1 YQALKAAKSQ
11 KRLDRAYIGLQH
23 TVKWVP
29 STLNDVGC
37 AFSLSFVVL
46 LLSLSTTSAAAN
58 VGLVGYGRT
67 VFDPLCCYSCLSSL
81 WGLQLSCTRPQL
93 PNQQRGS
100 DPLCHATNQP
110 YLSSLAYC
118 IEIKCAAENVS
129 TNAAKQCWSNV
140 TGDGLAVSTLEDN
153 FPSTPPTSELA
164 YNSISLNETSLV
176 NEHFYQDSRST
187 IQEYIRGESAHAHY
201 GTILIFAV
209 VGFCCLLGLLEIRHQ
224 LTSDF
229 SFPRPLL
236 SFIRKYI
243 TLPALIGTIHLRPI
257 PANLGYIP
265 SRFLSSFLNVA
276 LCVVDY
282 PTSLP
287 NTWYITSHKHL
298 VSLIADRLGVLSFA
312 NVALAIMFSGRNTPI
327 LFLTGFSRTDVLTL
341 HRWISRIAA
350 VQGIIHV
357 VLYSSSTNQFGDNMF
372 TLSAGISTIGYESN
386 YWDLGVVAAVAIGF
400 IVAFA
405 ILSLRKKWY
414 EIFLFIHI
422 AFAIVIM
429 VGLWYHVV
437 WRFNKILGYETW
449 LYIGFAFWGFDRVVR
464 VGRLV
469 ACNWKQ
475 WMAKAH
481 PKAVV
486 ELLPGDEF
494 VKVTVWPSVKWKVRP
509 GQHCYLQFPTVGRNP
524 FQSHPFSIISWDEG
538 RPGVTQDMTRLLTKP
553 LQPGADSTMELQNIS
568 LNPQSPSILDSTEP
582 SISFIIR
589 PEHGLTRYLHRAL
602 LSAGK
607 TAGRTRSVPVW
618 IEGPYGATA
627 LDPNF
632 RDADTMVAFAGGI
645 GITSVLGYL
654 KAHLT
659 AAEQDLRKELGKR
672 FVLVWSAR
680 EDSLIQAVSSHFGDL
695 TVLGAKGVELRIS
708 CTSSGEGAHRVDV
721 KELLRDEIRNESQR
735 SRNNGSRRRKL
746 CVLSCGPGRMADA
759 VRAAVVGSVGTEGVV
774 VSLAE
779 DAFCW

>member
-1 YQALKAAKSQ
+1 
-11 KRLDRAYIGLQH
+11 
-23 TVKWVP
+23 
-29 STLNDVGC
+29 
-37 AFSLSFVVL
+37 
-46 LLSLSTTSAAAN
+46 
-58 VGLVGYGRT
+58 
-67 VFDPLCCYSCLSSL
+67 
-81 WGLQLSCTRPQL
+81 
-93 PNQQRGS
+93 
-100 DPLCHATNQP
+100 
-110 YLSSLAYC
+110 
-118 IEIKCAAENVS
+118 
-129 TNAAKQCWSNV
+129 
-140 TGDGLAVSTLEDN
+140 
-153 FPSTPPTSELA
+153 
-164 YNSISLNETSLV
+164 
-176 NEHFYQDSRST
+176 
-187 IQEYIRGESAHAHY
+187 
-201 GTILIFAV
+201 
-209 VGFCCLLGLLEIRHQ
+209 LLGLLEIRHQ
-224 LTSDF
+224 LIPDF
-229 SFPRPLL
+229 PFPRPLL

-265 SRFLSSFLNVA
+265 SRFLSLLIVLYISLNVA
-276 LCVVDY
+276 LCVVNY

-357 VLYSSSTNQFGDNMF
+357 VLYSTSTNQFGDNMF

-386 YWDLGVVAAVAIGF
+386 YWDLGVMAAVAMGL

-405 ILSLRKKWY
+405 ILPLRKKWY

-524 FQSHPFSIISWDEG
+524 FQSHPFSIIGWDEG
-538 RPGVTQDMTRLLTKP
+538 QLGGLSQDMTRLLTKP
-553 LQPGADSTMELQNIS
+553 LQPGADSTMELQDIS
-568 LNPQSPSILDSTEP
+568 LNPPSTSILDSTEP

-589 PEHGLTRYLHRAL
+589 PEHGLTQYLHRAL
-602 LSAGK
+602 LNAGK
-607 TAGRTRSVPVW
+607 TAGRIRSVPVW

-632 RDADTMVAFAGGI
+632 RDADTVVAFAGGI
-645 GITSVLGYL
+645 GITSILGYL

-659 AAEQDLRKELGKR
+659 AAEQYSRKELGKR

-680 EDSLIQAVSSHFGDL
+680 EDSLIQAVSSQFGDL

-721 KELLRDEIRNESQR
+721 KGLLRDEIRTESQR
-735 SRNNGSRRRKL
+735 YRNNGSRRRKL

-759 VRAAVVGSVGTEGVV
+759 VRAAVVGSVETEGIVV
-774 VSLAE
+774 NLVE